1 MAAHTNTTLFRH
13 RWKIPN
19 PEQHALQYADSNTF
33 INEQVWT
40 RLLKFPLPSL
50 LLLTMPDLFWSFR
63 IDTNLAMVL
72 F

>member
-33 INEQVWT
+33 INEQV
-40 RLLKFPLPSL
+40 
-50 LLLTMPDLFWSFR
+50 
-63 IDTNLAMVL
+63 
-72 F
+72 